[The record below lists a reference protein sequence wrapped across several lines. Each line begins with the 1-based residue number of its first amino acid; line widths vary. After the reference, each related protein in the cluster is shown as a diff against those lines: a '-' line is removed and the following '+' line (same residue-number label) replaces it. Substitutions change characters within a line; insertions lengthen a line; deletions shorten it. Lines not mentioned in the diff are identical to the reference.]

1 MKVPL
6 SIRSTYEQHEKECRG
21 LQEHVDRQI
30 EAIRDPSWHYVGRIK
45 TLESFA
51 QKLETGRFTKEQALE
66 DIFACTL
73 VVERADRINEAERR
87 LNERFDI
94 RVRKPD
100 KPGKTFHRPMCF
112 DFDYVRLY
120 ACLRRD
126 ERQPA
131 TGYEEVVFE
140 IQIKT
145 FLQHAWTIATHD
157 LIYKTD
163 SVDWEASR
171 VAYQVKAMLEHAEA
185 SITAVKAIAESNQP
199 ARSDNETSELKAI
212 IDWLRATW
220 AQGLPHDTVR
230 LAECVRSFIAVI
242 DIDLPFLANLVSV
255 ATSAG
260 KGALTLNLSPFCSIV
275 EAVLMS
281 SDGIIAL
288 ESAATSKRRFKQKIV
303 VPSEIELPK
312 QSAAVEKLLYRTQ

>member
-6 SIRSTYEQHEKECRG
+6 SIRSKYEQHEKDCRG
-21 LQEHVDRQI
+21 LQQHVDRQI
-30 EAIRDPSWHYVGRIK
+30 EAIREPSWHYVGRIK

-51 QKLETGRFTKEQALE
+51 QKLETGRFTIAQALE
-66 DIFACTL
+66 DVFACTL
-73 VVERADRINEAERR
+73 VVERADRISEAERR
-87 LNERFDI
+87 LNKRFDI
-94 RVRKPD
+94 RARKPEH
-100 KPGKTFHRPMCF
+100 PGKTFHRPMCF

-120 ACLRRD
+120 ARLRKD
-126 ERQPA
+126 EWLPP
-131 TGYEEVVFE
+131 TGYEDVVFE

-199 ARSDNETSELKAI
+199 ARSDNETVDLKAI
-212 IDWLRATW
+212 IDWLRVTW
-220 AQGLPHDTVR
+220 TQGLPHNTVR
-230 LAECVRSFIAVI
+230 LAECVRSFMSVI
-242 DIDLPFLANLVSV
+242 DIDLPRLASLVSV

-260 KGALTLNLSPFCSIV
+260 KGASTLNLSPFCSIV
-275 EAVLMS
+275 EAVLNS
-281 SDGIIAL
+281 NDGINAL
-288 ESAATSKRRFKQKIV
+288 ESAATRKRRSKQRIV
-303 VPSEIELPK
+303 VPSEIEFPK
-312 QSAAVEKLLYRTQ
+312 QSSAVEKLLYRTL